1 MAKIKIEN
9 IIAYAKVSELLDIEF
24 LSEKMPGS
32 SYNPDEFKGLSI
44 KFDELKIA
52 VIILSNGKIV
62 CTGAKKIEDA
72 ETTIKK
78 VVKQV
83 KNIGFE
89 IEKNYET
96 KIENVIASTDLKHEL
111 HLSSIANALILQN
124 VEYEPEKF
132 PGLIY
137 KMEDLCTVVLLFS
150 SGKLVCTG
158 AKNID
163 DARDVINKMIEKL
176 ASIGVL

>member
-1 MAKIKIEN
+1 MTTIKIEN

-32 SYNPDEFKGLSI
+32 SYNPDELKGLSI

-52 VIILSNGKIV
+52 VILLSNGKIV

-89 IEKNYET
+89 IEKNYEV
-96 KIENVIASTDLKHEL
+96 KIENVIASTNLKHEL

>member
-1 MAKIKIEN
+1 MTTIKIEN
-9 IIAYAKVSELLDIEF
+9 IVAYAKVSDLLDIEL
-24 LSEKMPGS
+24 LSDKMPGS
-32 SYNPDEFKGLSI
+32 SYNPDDFKGLSI

-83 KNIGFE
+83 KDIGFE
-89 IEKNYET
+89 TEKNYKVE
-96 KIENVIASTDLKHEL
+96 IENVIASTDLKQEL
-111 HLSSIANALILQN
+111 HLSSITNALILQKP
-124 VEYEPEKF
+124 EYEPEKF

-158 AKNID
+158 AKSID
-163 DARDVINKMIEKL
+163 DAKKAINKMIGKL
-176 ASIGVL
+176 TSIGVL